1 MTQFNEQDLIKIR
14 RQLHQIPELA
24 LKETAT
30 QKLLLQ
36 LISELPQQFLT
47 IKTFPQLPT
56 AIMVLVKGKNAQ
68 KTIGYRADIDGLP
81 IAEQNDLPYQSQ
93 HPGIMHA
100 CGHDLHMTIALGALS
115 YFANHQPQDNLV
127 FFFQPAEESESG
139 AKIAYDQH
147 LFTGQFALD
156 EIYALHD
163 TPQLL
168 VGTIGTRQGTLFAGT
183 TEVDV
188 DFTGQDGHAAYPQN
202 ANDMIVAAA
211 QFITQVQTIISRS
224 IDPLK
229 AGVITLGK
237 MTAGNVRNAIA
248 GTAHIE
254 GTIRGLTQDMI
265 TLIKQR
271 LREVA
276 TGVATSYGADIKISF
291 NQGGY
296 FPVVNDPQL
305 TTDLITFLKQSP
317 QVNFAE
323 IEPAM
328 TGEDFG
334 YLTNQ
339 IPGAMFWLGVGQ
351 HGSLHSATFTPDEGA
366 ILVGVETVIGFLKR
380 RMQNN

>member
-1 MTQFNEQDLIKIR
+1 MTEFIEQKLVRIR

-47 IKTFPQLPT
+47 IKTFPELPT
-56 AIMVLVKGKNAQ
+56 AIMVHVKGKHAN

-81 IAEQNDLPYQSQ
+81 VTEQNNLPYQSQ
-93 HPGIMHA
+93 HHGVMHA

-139 AKIAYDQH
+139 AKIAYDQQ
-147 LFTGQFALD
+147 LFSGKFAVD

-163 TPQLL
+163 TPQLP

-183 TEVDV
+183 TEVNV
-188 DFTGQDGHAAYPQN
+188 DFIGQDGHAAYPQN

-237 MTAGNVRNAIA
+237 MTAGSVRNAIA
-248 GTAHIE
+248 GNAHIE

-265 TLIKQR
+265 VLIKQR

-276 TGVATSYGADIKISF
+276 AGIATSYGADIKINF

-296 FPVVNDPQL
+296 FPVENDPSL
-305 TTDLITFLKQSP
+305 TADLINYLKQAP
-317 QVNFAE
+317 QINFVE
-323 IEPAM
+323 TEPAM

-334 YLTNQ
+334 YLTNH
-339 IPGAMFWLGVGQ
+339 IPGAMFWLGVGE
-351 HGSLHSATFTPDEGA
+351 HGSLHSANFNPNERA
-366 ILVGVETVIGFLKR
+366 IPIGVQTVTGFLKR
-380 RMQNN
+380 RMQHN